1 ASQFVTI
8 HKRDEGSGIIAPIH
22 LPHNV
27 KMSEIK
33 IFYKND
39 NDDNHEFKV
48 VLQRKN
54 LLTASMNDIYTF
66 SSNDGSN
73 NMQVETGDLTSNS
86 LNQRIIDNSQYSYR
100 VLVF

>member
-1 ASQFVTI
+1 
-8 HKRDEGSGIIAPIH
+8 
-22 LPHNV
+22 
-27 KMSEIK
+27 K

-100 VLVF
+100 VLVFLDIHSDNNGPGAVSSMLYGIRIKYTY